1 MTTWNT
7 IILLLSISL
16 LINILFV
23 WYLRQLL
30 GRFAY
35 ICTNI
40 YELKQT
46 IDLYMKHLEIVS
58 ELEMFYKD
66 PHIEKLMQHTADLVE
81 QLETYEEFY
90 NLLVS
95 NDIAN
100 IPSKIEGTEQNEQ
113 TINTA
118 EEADQPKA
126 KKVEANEI

>member
-1 MTTWNT
+1 MKLEEILDLWGNDSSIDNT
-7 IILLLSISL
+7 ELDKESL
-16 LINILFV
+16 KIPSLHNK
-23 WYLRQLL
+23 YLKIYAAENLDLKRQLHN
-30 GRFAY
+30 F
-35 ICTNI
+35 
-40 YELKQT
+40 K
-46 IDLYMKHLEIVS
+46 
-58 ELEMFYKD
+58 EMERNKFEYYSGKMD
-66 PHIEKLMQHTADLVE
+66 EEDLVE